1 MKTVTS
7 FLVIVFV
14 LLSFAGLA
22 VAREM
27 SGEITAVD
35 AANCIFTIK
44 GGTGAADFHCE
55 RGDLIKDVKVGDYV
69 TVEYREDG
77 VKKIAITVSPAK
89 IKPSVGY

>member
-1 MKTVTS
+1 MRTVTS
-7 FLVIVFV
+7 FLMIVFV
-14 LLSFAGLA
+14 LLSFAGVA

-35 AANCIFTIK
+35 TTNCIFTIK
-44 GGTGAADFHCE
+44 SGTGAADFHCE

-69 TVEYREDG
+69 TVEYRQDG

-89 IKPSVGY
+89 KKPSVGY